1 MGRGEKTREILARS
15 RAEVFR
21 FFVSGMPL
29 LTPACFF
36 RKTLFAEPGERFNAD
51 YRKPGISPLWPRVCA
66 RTIWRCGPL

>member
-1 MGRGEKTREILARS
+1 MGLLAPIPGKGIAQGGLVLGRGEKTREILARS

-36 RKTLFAEPGERFNAD
+36 PENAV
-51 YRKPGISPLWPRVCA
+51 R
-66 RTIWRCGPL
+66 

>member
-1 MGRGEKTREILARS
+1 MREILARS

-36 RKTLFAEPGERFNAD
+36 PENFLLHRFRLNQKNNQTSHEDDFRHRIKTAVVLNCNNRNG
-51 YRKPGISPLWPRVCA
+51 
-66 RTIWRCGPL
+66 